1 MKFEELVEYK
11 PKKVPG
17 NFKDYTGFE
26 NEYFK
31 VISRAPNGKN
41 YTTQWNCLCKACGE
55 YCIKNSSNLKVHKSC
70 GCQKNKGIG
79 KALRKDLT
87 GKKFGNLTAIKY
99 TGKSNSSGN
108 AIWQCK
114 CDCGNYCEVDSN
126 NLTTLHTTSC
136 GCINYSIGAKNIE
149 TILTE
154 NKIKFKAEYSIKEIY
169 FTNKNNPARFDFAI
183 LDEKEQPIRFIEY
196 DGIQHYVE
204 TWGSWKN
211 RITLQEQQERDKKKN
226 EFAKSK
232 NIPLVRIP
240 YWERDNITLDMIL
253 GNKYLI

>member
-1 MKFEELVEYK
+1 MDAK
-11 PKKVPG
+11 
-17 NFKDYTGFE
+17 
-26 NEYFK
+26 
-31 VISRAPNGKN
+31 
-41 YTTQWNCLCKACGE
+41 
-55 YCIKNSSNLKVHKSC
+55 
-70 GCQKNKGIG
+70 KNKGIG

>member
-11 PKKVPG
+11 PKKVPS

-126 NLTTLHTTSC
+126 NLTALHTTSC
-136 GCINYSIGAKNIE
+136 GCVNYSIGAKNIE
-149 TILTE
+149 LKKYILLI
-154 NKIKFKAEYSIKEIY
+154 KII
-169 FTNKNNPARFDFAI
+169 RLDLI
-183 LDEKEQPIRFIEY
+183 LLY
-196 DGIQHYVE
+196 
-204 TWGSWKN
+204 
-211 RITLQEQQERDKKKN
+211 
-226 EFAKSK
+226 
-232 NIPLVRIP
+232 
-240 YWERDNITLDMIL
+240 
-253 GNKYLI
+253 